1 MAKLFRLPSGSY
13 NAEAEREDNYI
24 GRQIARL
31 RRKKGMSLAGL
42 GEELCRRGVDVGS
55 SAIHKWEKGMAAPN
69 AYQLLALGDVFG
81 LRDIGA
87 AFMSGSEPEL
97 NEEGLRKLAD
107 YRADLV
113 ASGRYAPVKTATI
126 EYIEMPVS
134 SLAVS
139 AGRGAFLDDEDF
151 EMLSFPLA
159 VVPEGADFGVR
170 VSGDSMEPV
179 YHHGQIVWV
188 RRCESLSPGQVG
200 VFVYDGEGYLKVY
213 DERMPEAWEAEEFT
227 DSFGC
232 VHPRP
237 VMVSYNRAYEPRTVS
252 PCVDFRVV
260 GRVL

>member
-1 MAKLFRLPSGSY
+1 MGKIVKLPSGCY
-13 NAEAEREDNYI
+13 NAEAERVNNYI
-24 GRQIARL
+24 GRQISRF
-31 RRKKGMSLAGL
+31 RRESGMSLVRL
-42 GEELCRRGVDVGS
+42 GEELCTRGVDVGS
-55 SAIHKWEKGMAAPN
+55 SAIHKWEKGLASPN
-69 AYQLLALGDVFG
+69 AYQLLALGEVFG
-81 LRDIGA
+81 LRDLGA
-87 AFMSGSEPEL
+87 AFMSASEPEL

-139 AGRGAFLDDEDF
+139 AGRGAFLDDDAF
-151 EMLSFPLA
+151 ELVSFPATA
-159 VVPEGADFGVR
+159 VPDGADFGVR

-188 RRCESLSPGQVG
+188 RRCERIAPGQVG

-213 DERMPEAWEAEEFT
+213 DERMPDETEAEEFT
-227 DSFGC
+227 DSLGC
-232 VHPRP
+232 LHPQP
-237 VMVSYNRAYEPRTVS
+237 VMVSYNRAYEPRRVS
-252 PCVDFRVV
+252 ACVDFRVI